1 MLSEATKQTINDA
14 RAESVK
20 TVFDLAVIEL
30 ADALD
35 ASRKTLRDEFAMRAP
50 AKQLWA
56 FEPVM
61 PAPTPQIVNLPG
73 GRYTHETKPP
83 THAETEKQRYSQWPW
98 AYADALLAARER
110 EVSHG

>member
-35 ASRKTLRDEFAMRAP
+35 ASRKTLRDEFAMAAITGLLGSEDFDRELD
-50 AKQLWA
+50 AK
-56 FEPVM
+56 M
-61 PAPTPQIVNLPG
+61 
-73 GRYTHETKPP
+73 
-83 THAETEKQRYSQWPW
+83 
-98 AYADALLAARER
+98 AYLFADTLLATRER
-110 EVSHG
+110 EVSRG